1 MRGRG
6 RGMLGPGG
14 MPRPR
19 NIPHPGPSAHHSDA
33 RPDLLKLG
41 QKFGGSISIGVIDT
55 GNNRPGGK
63 KAPGDGTGVSIQK
76 LKGDVPVGAP
86 MNIRESGTG
95 VPVNSKQVQQ
105 AAPTTSSSSSDHQQ
119 QTQGYICNFI
129 NSTNCL
135 PSYYSVLVS

>member
-6 RGMLGPGG
+6 RGMMGPGG
-14 MPRPR
+14 MPRHR
-19 NIPHPGPSAHHSDA
+19 NVPHPGASAHHSDA

-63 KAPGDGTGVSIQK
+63 RAPGDGHGVSIQK

-86 MNIRESGTG
+86 MNIRESGPG
-95 VPVNSKQVQQ
+95 GPASKQVQQ
-105 AAPTTSSSSSDHQQ
+105 AAPTASASSSDNQQ
-119 QTQGYICNFI
+119 QSQGNLFVFI
-129 NSTNCL
+129 E
-135 PSYYSVLVS
+135 